1 MHVER
6 AYEVQEILA
15 SFLASMESRNTLFRP
30 CYLGCC
36 LFSSGRQAFLMLE
49 QVVQM
54 PCRIF
59 ILFNLLRL
67 FFRYISYGRILM
79 GSNTVSMFLVV
90 VFVKSIYWIK
100 WKKKERNAYNTKY
113 DKFSAVSAAMT
124 VLLER
129 NFTGNERN
137 SHFIVSALTAYL
149 LIHLFIPVHIFKL
162 ASVIIVYWTKVCFK
176 HTTSS
181 LTLQP
186 CQSRG

>member
-1 MHVER
+1 
-6 AYEVQEILA
+6 
-15 SFLASMESRNTLFRP
+15 
-30 CYLGCC
+30 
-36 LFSSGRQAFLMLE
+36 
-49 QVVQM
+49 
-54 PCRIF
+54 
-59 ILFNLLRL
+59 
-67 FFRYISYGRILM
+67 M
-79 GSNTVSMFLVV
+79 GSNTVSMVLIV

-100 WKKKERNAYNTKY
+100 WKKKERNAYD

-129 NFTGNERN
+129 DFTGNERN
-137 SHFIVSALTAYL
+137 SHLIVSVLIAYL

>member
-1 MHVER
+1 
-6 AYEVQEILA
+6 
-15 SFLASMESRNTLFRP
+15 
-30 CYLGCC
+30 
-36 LFSSGRQAFLMLE
+36 
-49 QVVQM
+49 
-54 PCRIF
+54 
-59 ILFNLLRL
+59 
-67 FFRYISYGRILM
+67 M

-129 NFTGNERN
+129 DFTGNERN
-137 SHFIVSALTAYL
+137 SHLIVSVLIAYL